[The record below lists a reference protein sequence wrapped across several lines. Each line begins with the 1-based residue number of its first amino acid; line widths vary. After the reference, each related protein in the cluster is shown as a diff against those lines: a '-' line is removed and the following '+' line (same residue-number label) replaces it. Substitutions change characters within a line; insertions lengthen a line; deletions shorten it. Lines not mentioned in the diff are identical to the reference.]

1 MTAKHTTHDG
11 AGRQHRSAAPVIW
24 PLFGPLQSVSIE
36 RGVTSTAETAVLFA
50 LAAAGAVLTYQA
62 FRGYR
67 RNGDCSMVLFG
78 GGLFLL
84 TVVHAGLKLSLTFV
98 VPVVASGSPGVVF
111 AVAGTSQVVDIVGLA
126 AVFSAIFR

>member
-1 MTAKHTTHDG
+1 MTAEHSTDDSSH
-11 AGRQHRSAAPVIW
+11 RWNRSAPAIW

-36 RGVTSTAETAVLFA
+36 RGATSTAETAILLA
-50 LAAAGAVLTYQA
+50 LAVVGAVLSYQA

-67 RNGDCSMVLFG
+67 RNDDRSMALFG

-98 VPVVASGSPGVVF
+98 VPLVASGSPTVVF
-111 AVAGTSQVVDIVGLA
+111 AVAWTSQIVDIVGLA
-126 AVFSAIFR
+126 AIFSAIVR